1 MEKILIG
8 GTALRELGSSRYT
21 DDTDYLIFDHSQ
33 KDMFIHDKAENVDY
47 VNAGATAGNRVAMQ
61 FFREIWKMEQKNI
74 GKTASP
80 QALLELKAFSL
91 VQHCVNRNW
100 QKADDADF
108 DMKYLIRTFKLKGV
122 KVVKKYVSSGEM
134 FEIQRVID
142 SVRGA

>member
-1 MEKILIG
+1 
-8 GTALRELGSSRYT
+8 
-21 DDTDYLIFDHSQ
+21 
-33 KDMFIHDKAENVDY
+33 
-47 VNAGATAGNRVAMQ
+47 
-61 FFREIWKMEQKNI
+61 MEQKNI